1 MAIERKQTV
10 IHLHGNTKPTS
21 VSGITKGELLILHN
35 TDGSVEFGTLNN
47 AGDNLVWVSS
57 ADIATLKNHTGA
69 DVKVSTADTRT
80 IAAAIASIEGTKHV
94 DSLGGKTGAITLKAT
109 GSTNGTVNLTMNDNE
124 LQASIVGLGSA
135 AYTNSTAYDAAGTA
149 ESKANAVKTALEG
162 TTGDTSG
169 STTIAGAKKYADSVV
184 AGKNV
189 DATGDTLVSATA
201 SGNKVTVAATDT
213 LKSAVTNANSAV
225 QSVTVGSADTNYLSA
240 STTNHAVTLDVKV
253 GAVTGETAT
262 TGLAAANDVRTAINN
277 LNTNIDNKVDKVDG
291 KGLST
296 NDYTTAEKNKLAGIE
311 EKAEVNIIETV
322 KVNGTA
328 LTPDANRAVNVSV
341 PVLGVKSGDN
351 ILTLNSDKTLS
362 AAVSMSYSST
372 DKEIYLYGKDGKTV
386 LSTIDTTDFIKDGML
401 SNAELKK
408 ASTTAPIDGN
418 TSGTFLVL
426 TWNTDAGDKVVNV
439 NVTDLIDVYT
449 AGTGIKVNGKE
460 ISIDTTTTATKAY
473 VDSGDSATLT
483 SAKTHANDLKTTIDA
498 YTVNGKKI
506 SSNPVLGDTDI
517 KMSTVT
523 APSSYEAPASGDT
536 VNVAIAKL
544 VKGIAE
550 AKAAAGVTEFGE
562 KTGAITVHAAADS
575 DATGTVQFAM
585 NGNQLTATVKGV
597 DSTIAYKGSTA
608 DTASDATVAGA
619 KKYADNVKTTVIGAS
634 GDSTGA
640 TTIYGAKN
648 YAKSLVDNKNV
659 TATGDT
665 YVSATASE
673 NKVTVSATETLKSA
687 VTNANSA
694 LQSIAGETGNTA
706 LISVSEKGSGTT
718 QNVTSTDKLTYAVKS
733 AETAVQNEIVANA
746 VDNKI
751 STKKDGTTV
760 TWNFDSMVIDCGTF

>member
-1 MAIERKQTV
+1 MAITRKQTV

-21 VSGITKGELLILHN
+21 VSEIKQGELLILHN
-35 TDGSVEFGTLNN
+35 TDGSVEFGTLND
-47 AGDNLVWVSS
+47 AGNNLVWVSS

-69 DVKVSTADTRT
+69 DVKVSSADTRT
-80 IAAAIASIEGTKHV
+80 IAAAIASLQGITHV
-94 DSLGGKTGAITLKAT
+94 NSLGGKTGAITLDSDNT
-109 GSTNGTVNLTMNDNE
+109 GNGTVNLTMNGNE
-124 LQASIVGLGSA
+124 LQASIVGLKSA
-135 AYTNSTAYDAAGTA
+135 AYTESTAYDKAGT
-149 ESKANAVKTALEG
+149 ANAVKTALEG
-162 TTGDTSG
+162 TTGDTSD
-169 STTIAGAKKYADSVV
+169 STTIAGAKKYADAVV

-189 DATGDTLVSATA
+189 TATGDTYVSATA
-201 SGNKVTVAATDT
+201 SKNNVTVSATT
-213 LKSAVTNANSAV
+213 ALTSAVTNANSAV
-225 QSVTVGSADTNYLSA
+225 QSVTVDSADTNYLSA
-240 STTNHAVTLDVKV
+240 GKTGTTVTLDVKV
-253 GAVTGETAT
+253 GTVTGETTT

-322 KVNGTA
+322 KVNGTE

-351 ILTLNSDKTLS
+351 ILTLNDDKTLS

-372 DKEIYLYGKDGKTV
+372 DKKIYLYGKDGKTV
-386 LSTIDTTDFIKDGML
+386 LSTIDATNFIKDGML

-408 ASTTAPIDGN
+408 ATADAPIDEK

-426 TWNTDAGDKVVNV
+426 TWNTDAGNKVVNV
-439 NVTDLIDVYT
+439 DVTNLIDVYT
-449 AGTGIKVNGKE
+449 AGTGIKVNGKV
-460 ISIDTTTTATKAY
+460 ISIDTGTTATNEY
-473 VDSGDSATLT
+473 VNSGDSTTLT
-483 SAKTHANDLKTTIDA
+483 SAKSHANNLKTTIDE

-550 AKAAAGVTEFGE
+550 AKAAAGVTEFGK

-585 NGNQLTATVKGV
+585 DGNQLTATVKGV

-648 YAKSLVDNKNV
+648 YAKSLVDNKDV

-665 YVSATASE
+665 YVSATASK
-673 NKVTVSATETLKSA
+673 NNVTVSATTALTSA
-687 VTNANSA
+687 VANANSA

-718 QNVTSTDKLTYAVKS
+718 QNVTSTEKLKNAVKS
-733 AETAVQNEIVANA
+733 AETAVQEEIVTNA
-746 VDNKI
+746 SKNQIIVSKPDN
-751 STKKDGTTV
+751 STTV
-760 TWNFDSMVIDCGTF
+760 TWNFDKMVIDCGTF